1 MLVLMLVG
9 LSAPLPVALPA
20 LVIAAAFVGWLAFL
34 SWPLLTPGGRL
45 LRGVML
51 GLVVGAA
58 VGRCVGW
65 L

>member
-1 MLVLMLVG
+1 
-9 LSAPLPVALPA
+9 
-20 LVIAAAFVGWLAFL
+20 VIAAGFVGWLAYL